1 MNAQEPPARRPLAT
15 VTTVLVAAVLLFAV
29 TRAVPALLGGVSP
42 THRFLAISGAE
53 LACALVIAEGVAAVL
68 GGRRRA
74 MGLALSAGTVR
85 RLLQGSLIGAVAA
98 TVIVL
103 TGASL
108 GGFTISLAEPDVRAV
123 GMIALDAA
131 AVFAGAAF
139 EELAFRVTLTGP
151 LALVFPRSISLV
163 LPAAVFGIAHASN
176 AGASLLSTT
185 NTVLA
190 GLLLAI
196 YVYVPQKRVTGN
208 SNVFPDLGLA
218 VGFHFAWNFALG
230 WLWGAPVS
238 GYRANHRFLVAE
250 PLDTA
255 FSGGSY
261 GPEATLFATAI
272 FLGLAMFAV
281 RGTSGG
287 GRSAPAVPPRVAS
300 TDPSSDLR
308 KSL

>member
-1 MNAQEPPARRPLAT
+1 VNVQAPPAPRPLAT

-29 TRAVPALLGGVSP
+29 TRAAPALLAGVAP

-53 LACALVIAEGVAAVL
+53 LASALLIAEGSAAVL

-74 MGLALSAGTVR
+74 IGLALSADTAW
-85 RLLQGSLIGAVAA
+85 RLLQGALIGAGAA

-103 TGASL
+103 TGASF
-108 GGFTISLAEPDVRAV
+108 GGFTISLAEPEVRAV

-139 EELAFRVTLTGP
+139 EELAFRVALTGP
-151 LALVFPRSISLV
+151 LALVFPRSVSMV

-196 YVYVPQKRVTGN
+196 YVYAPRKGDVENGKKY
-208 SNVFPDLGLA
+208 PDIGLA

-230 WLWGAPVS
+230 WVWGAPVS
-238 GYRANHRFLVAE
+238 GYRANHRFLLAE
-250 PLDTA
+250 PLDTT

-272 FLGLAMFAV
+272 FLGLAVLAV
-281 RGTSGG
+281 RGTG
-287 GRSAPAVPPRVAS
+287 ATAS
-300 TDPSSDLR
+300 EPSPE
-308 KSL
+308 

>member
-1 MNAQEPPARRPLAT
+1 LNAHEPPARRPLAT

-29 TRAVPALLGGVSP
+29 TRAAPALLAGVAP
-42 THRFLAISGAE
+42 TYRFLAISSAE
-53 LACALVIAEGVAAVL
+53 FACALLIAEGVAAVL

-74 MGLALSAGTVR
+74 IGLAVSAETVW
-85 RLLQGSLIGAVAA
+85 RLLQGSLIGAIAA

-139 EELAFRVTLTGP
+139 EELAFRVALTGP
-151 LALVFPRSISLV
+151 LALVFPRSVSMV

-196 YVYVPQKRVTGN
+196 YVYAPRNANGENAKKD
-208 SNVFPDLGLA
+208 PDLGLA
-218 VGFHFAWNFALG
+218 IGFHFAWNFALG
-230 WLWGAPVS
+230 WIWGAPVS
-238 GYRANHRFLVAE
+238 GYRANHRFLLAE
-250 PLDTA
+250 PLDTT

-272 FLGLAMFAV
+272 FLGLAVLAV
-281 RGTSGG
+281 RGTGATA
-287 GRSAPAVPPRVAS
+287 SAPSRE
-300 TDPSSDLR
+300 
-308 KSL
+308 